1 MNINGIDLRNGNHI
15 MLQLCHN
22 LDKVGVDIIS
32 LTESNVHWKKP
43 NVFKNF
49 ERTMKQQYPKDKV
62 ATCIFESNIDW
73 NTEYK
78 SGGIS
83 MVSLNMISYS
93 TIHKG
98 QDSSGLGR

>member
-15 MLQLCHN
+15 MLQLFHN

-62 ATCIFESNIDW
+62 ATCISESYIER

-78 SGGIS
+78 PGGTAMILLNKIS
-83 MVSLNMISYS
+83 SSI
-93 TIHKG
+93 IH
-98 QDSSGLGR
+98 